1 MTLMITEKQ
10 EQDVK
15 EMNNFSE
22 TDNSGLVTVTQL
34 MNDAEDALANYSRL
48 PIGTGE
54 FEQEDRIHEVEK
66 SFRYL

>member
-1 MTLMITEKQ
+1 
-10 EQDVK
+10 
-15 EMNNFSE
+15 MNNFSE